1 MRYFLLLPL
10 RARMRGGRRAA
21 VFAARNDD
29 DNNLHTKSHCAQ
41 NYYLISNQSNILSF
55 LLHVNY
61 RLQITY
67 YSN

>member
-10 RARMRGGRRAA
+10 RARMRGSRRGGGRRAA

-55 LLHVNY
+55 FIACEL
-61 RLQITY
+61 
-67 YSN
+67 

>member
-10 RARMRGGRRAA
+10 RARMRGGGRRTA

-41 NYYLISNQSNILSF
+41 NYYLISNQDRQCLN
-55 LLHVNY
+55 H
-61 RLQITY
+61 LQMHNLIY
-67 YSN
+67 